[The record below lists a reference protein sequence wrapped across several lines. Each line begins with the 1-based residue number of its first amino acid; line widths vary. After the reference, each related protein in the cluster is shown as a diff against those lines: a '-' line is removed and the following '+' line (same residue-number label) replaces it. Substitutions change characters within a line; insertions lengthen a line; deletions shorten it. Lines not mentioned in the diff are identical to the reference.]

1 MRKRLEQENEAQLYM
16 MQQASAPHQQQ
27 PPPRNDRVIPELTQ
41 TPPPAY
47 KTEENTPVHQ
57 ATEHR

>member
-27 PPPRNDRVIPELTQ
+27 PPRNDQVIPELTQ
-41 TPPPAY
+41 SPPPAY